1 MFIRC
6 FFCLWLF
13 MPGIVFAEELPTPTG
28 DVLLTISGN
37 IEHTNSERGAEFD
50 LEMLKGLQAVS
61 ITTDTPWTDDVTVF
75 EGVSV
80 AALLQLVGAKSTAF
94 RASALDN
101 YWYDVSNL
109 DFEAFPIIIAYKRD
123 GSYMSTRNLG
133 PLWLM
138 FPFDD
143 YPELLTEVNKASSV
157 WQLDAMIIQ

>member
-6 FFCLWLF
+6 LFCLSLLIS
-13 MPGIVFAEELPTPTG
+13 GIAFGKELPTPKG

-37 IEHTNSERGAEFD
+37 IEHTNSEHGAEFD
-50 LEMLKGLQAVS
+50 LEMLKELEVMA
-61 ITTDTPWTDDVTVF
+61 ITTNTPWTDEVTVF

-80 AALLQLVGAKSTAF
+80 AALLQHVGAKSAAF

-101 YWYDVSNL
+101 YWYDVSNI

-123 GSYMSTRNLG
+123 GNYMSTRNLG

-143 YPELLTEVNKASSV
+143 YPELLTEANKASSV
-157 WQLDAMIIQ
+157 WQLNVMIVQ